1 MYKGERI
8 NSISHLVGAVTR
20 AGRTRGARGRRQAC
34 QADAWKIVSFSIY
47 GTTLVTLYSFSTFYH
62 SLRGKAKHFFQ
73 KLDHAAIYLLI
84 AGTYTPFMLVML
96 RDARG
101 WTMFG
106 VIWGLALIGLTQDV
120 LLKKRNQV
128 LSVSLYLIMGWLALA
143 VFRPLAQVLPR
154 PGVVLA
160 GCGRPAVYGRCHL
173 LRSRQK
179 DGLCSRNLSFLRP
192 GREHLPLSRHPLY
205 VS

>member
-1 MYKGERI
+1 MDKGERI
-8 NSISHLVGAVTR
+8 NSISHLVGAALAL
-20 AGRTRGARGRRQAC
+20 AGLSVLVVAASL

-62 SLRGKAKHFFQ
+62 SLQGRAKRFFQ

-106 VIWGLALIGLTQDV
+106 VIWGLAIIGLTQDV
-120 LLKKRNQV
+120 LMKKRNQV
-128 LSVSLYLIMGWLALA
+128 LSVSLYLIMGWLSLA
-143 VFRPLAQVLPR
+143 VFQPLAHVLPR
-154 PGVVLA
+154 PGIVLLVSGGVLYTAGVVFYALDKRINYAHGIFHFFVLGGSICHYLA
-160 GCGRPAVYGRCHL
+160 IL
-173 LRSRQK
+173 LYIS
-179 DGLCSRNLSFLRP
+179 
-192 GREHLPLSRHPLY
+192 
-205 VS
+205 